1 MAELIAQYWWA
12 PVAVIIL
19 IWLTAYLHWMWDRTG
34 GSGSNSN
41 RRGP

>member
-1 MAELIAQYWWA
+1 MIELWWIPIAV
-12 PVAVIIL
+12 VALIL
-19 IWLTAYLHWMWDRTG
+19 VAAYLCWLWGRTG